1 MTVENSVIVP
11 LFVIVLV
18 MMITFNLMLHDKIVD
33 RTKQLRTNYIAA
45 FENEEKQP
53 EEVLRMFWAGSK
65 LL

>member
-11 LFVIVLV
+11 LFVMVLV
-18 MMITFNLMLHDKIVD
+18 MMITFNLMLHNKIVD

-53 EEVLRMFWAGSK
+53 EEVLRMVWAGRK
-65 LL
+65 LV